1 MPSLCVCNRNLY
13 DKARTFVD
21 PATTVGDF
29 CTESFVKD
37 FDLYVLIVLFRLH
50 P

>member
-1 MPSLCVCNRNLY
+1 MTRLC
-13 DKARTFVD
+13 AFVD
-21 PATTVGDF
+21 PAAPVVDF
-29 CTESFVKD
+29 CTESVVKD

>member
-1 MPSLCVCNRNLY
+1 MIRLR
-13 DKARTFVD
+13 AFVD
-21 PATTVGDF
+21 PVAPVGDF
-29 CTESFVKD
+29 CTESIVKD